1 MPYSNTNIFSRK
13 NKICLLNFQ
22 LNIEQLLHLIGNI
35 IRNKKILQ
43 KNRKIRPY
51 NNNNN
56 SSNRKELQTNV
67 ELQTRLINCV
77 ARLK

>member
-13 NKICLLNFQ
+13 NKIYLLNFQ

>member
-35 IRNKKILQ
+35 IRNKKYNKKIERSGHITTTTTTATTE
-43 KNRKIRPY
+43 KNYKQVLNY
-51 NNNNN
+51 
-56 SSNRKELQTNV
+56 KQDL
-67 ELQTRLINCV
+67 
-77 ARLK
+77 

>member
-1 MPYSNTNIFSRK
+1 MPNSNTNIFSRK

-22 LNIEQLLHLIGNI
+22 LNIEQLFHLTGSILKI
-35 IRNKKILQ
+35 KKYYK

-56 SSNRKELQTNV
+56 NNNNNNRKVL
-67 ELQTRLINCV
+67 
-77 ARLK
+77 